1 MAYVF
6 AFVLAILSLAAPQE
20 QDAPFAAS
28 QMHDATSV
36 ASQQMHDATLVAAQ
50 MPGAT
55 RPNPGEI
62 PDDRIEVRRR
72 LESFDK
78 LVKDPEKDADAT
90 AMLNGMITMF
100 KDSAP
105 RDRGRIQKSIVTCVK
120 LFDAP
125 KDKSK
130 ARNLPIHA
138 AEVMAQMGAEAAKPI
153 TELLLDSRV
162 GKEMLRVTP
171 LAAGLVKLGL
181 GTPEAFLASINML
194 DDANPRLYCGL
205 VPAFASY
212 ELETQ
217 ARRKRIAGVIL
228 LAHETLASRIEKDK
242 TIPPENKPAFLENG
256 NIGTIESLNALAVQK
271 QPDVAAF
278 KTWFAEN
285 KGKEWPEK

>member
-1 MAYVF
+1 MAHVF
-6 AFVLAILSLAAPQE
+6 AFALAILSMLAP
-20 QDAPFAAS
+20 
-28 QMHDATSV
+28 
-36 ASQQMHDATLVAAQ
+36 Q

-72 LESFDK
+72 LESFEK
-78 LVKDPEKDADAT
+78 TVKDPEKDADAV
-90 AMLNGMITMF
+90 AMLDGMIVMF

-105 RDRGRIQKSIVTCVK
+105 RDRGRIQKSLVACVK

-130 ARNLPIHA
+130 PRNLPIHA

-153 TELLLDSRV
+153 TDLLLDSRV

-181 GTPEAFLASINML
+181 GTPEALESSVKLL
-194 DDANPRLYCGL
+194 DDPNPRLFTGL
-205 VPAFASY
+205 TAAFATY

-217 ARRKRIAGVIL
+217 AKRKRIAGAIL
-228 LAHETLASRIEKDK
+228 AAHETFAARVEKDK
-242 TIPPENKPAFLENG
+242 TIAPDTKASFLENG
-256 NIGTIESLNALAVQK
+256 NVGTIGTLNALAVQK

-278 KTWFAEN
+278 KAWFAEN